1 RDTALMSSI
10 ETTFTFGTEIT
21 FEGLTIVPLLGP
33 SSTEP
38 GYDTLDKALACGTLQ
53 ITEVTESG
61 HVPEINV
68 LNQGQRPVL
77 IIDGEELVGAKQNR
91 TVNLSILIPP
101 AANLIVLVT
110 CV

>member
-1 RDTALMSSI
+1 MSSI

-38 GYDTLDKALACGTLQ
+38 GYDTLDEALARGTVQ

-77 IIDGEELVGAKQNR
+77 IIDPQERRSVVRRSGAGLR
-91 TVNLSILIPP
+91 GALAREAGHHGRSH
-101 AANLIVLVT
+101 VT
-110 CV
+110 